1 MKKAIGP
8 HKRAGRRRRRG
19 KAVAIVVMMVMFA
32 LLSSMNTRTIQQPG
46 KWDQPTRSDL
56 AVARNEYRLAG
67 GPYGDAGNLLKLAK
81 FQGYQKKLE
90 GVCDANGLVAS
101 FKCSAYPISL
111 TITACSGIGEQLD
124 MLANA
129 DDGRMMSTEAK
140 LVFTMEDGDVSFQF
154 CEDINIGDNLFTK
167 LRNLFK
173 NMVRCW
179 EGHFFREVVERELI
193 KAERLPS
200 PAASAAELE
209 GGEDIDYDEDYDDD
223 QEDGEDFPDLS
234 VLDDGPPEDGGE
246 NPKEELDERLEALYE
261 QAVAI
266 LKETGTAS
274 NSLLQRRLKISYS
287 DANKLM
293 DALEARGVVGPYNGS
308 GPREVIGAVQTTE
321 AEEE

>member
-1 MKKAIGP
+1 
-8 HKRAGRRRRRG
+8 
-19 KAVAIVVMMVMFA
+19 
-32 LLSSMNTRTIQQPG
+32 MN
-46 KWDQPTRSDL
+46 
-56 AVARNEYRLAG
+56 E
-67 GPYGDAGNLLKLAK
+67 LAK

-140 LVFTMEDGDVSFQF
+140 LVFTMEDGDVGFQF
-154 CEDINIGDNLFTK
+154 SEDINIGDNLFTK

-179 EGHFFREVVERELI
+179 EGHFFREVMERELI

-223 QEDGEDFPDLS
+223 DDSEVDGEEFPDLS
-234 VLDDGPPEDGGE
+234 ALNDDTSEEDQEGE
-246 NPKEELDERLEALYE
+246 KPTAELDERLEALYE

-274 NSLLQRRLKISYS
+274 NSLLQRRLKVSYR
-287 DANKLM
+287 DAGKLM
-293 DALEARGVVGPYNGS
+293 DALEARGVVGPYNGAA
-308 GPREVIGAVQTTE
+308 PREVLGMVKTQAVDGDGE
-321 AEEE
+321 

>member
-1 MKKAIGP
+1 
-8 HKRAGRRRRRG
+8 
-19 KAVAIVVMMVMFA
+19 
-32 LLSSMNTRTIQQPG
+32 MN
-46 KWDQPTRSDL
+46 
-56 AVARNEYRLAG
+56 E
-67 GPYGDAGNLLKLAK
+67 LAK

-90 GVCDANGLVAS
+90 GVCNANGLVAS
-101 FKCSAYPISL
+101 FKCRSYPISL
-111 TITACSGIGEQLD
+111 TITACSGVGEQLD
-124 MLANA
+124 ILANA

-179 EGHFFREVVERELI
+179 EGHFFREVMERELI
-193 KAERLPS
+193 KASRMPTPS
-200 PAASAAELE
+200 DSAAALE
-209 GGEDIDYDEDYDDD
+209 GGEDIDYNEDYDEDPD
-223 QEDGEDFPDLS
+223 DGEEFPDLS
-234 VLDDGPPEDGGE
+234 VLDDAPPEDGSE
-246 NPKEELDERLEALYE
+246 DPKEELDERLEALYE
-261 QAVAI
+261 QAVEI

-274 NSLLQRRLKISYS
+274 TSLLQRRLKISYS
-287 DANKLM
+287 DAGKLM